1 MPTCASKQDVLEL
14 TTLRYRIVANA
25 SSFHFEVH
33 YVNVLTLFHDAMKGG
48 TYAHL
53 I

>member
-33 YVNVLTLFHDAMKGG
+33 YGNVLTLFHDATMGG